1 MRKFLL
7 LCGLILSPLFAFA
20 QDAGDKPI
28 HDELRG
34 MLGGLTQAINAR
46 QYDKLAPFFHE
57 KMRVTTINQEFL
69 ASHDEIAPYFN
80 KWFGQGGYL
89 KSLEMTLEADVET
102 ELHGDKSFGIAR
114 GKGMER
120 YELADGRKFDMPTRW
135 TATVIR
141 DADGKWRI
149 LALHIGTNFLDNP
162 LLSAVEGATVK
173 VGVGGAIGGLVLG
186 LLVGWLAWRRK
197 RVG

>member
-7 LCGLILSPLFAFA
+7 LCCLILSPLMATA

-34 MLGGLTQAINAR
+34 MIGGLTQAINAR
-46 QYDKLAPFFHE
+46 QYEQLAPFFHE

-69 ASHDEIAPYFN
+69 ASRGEIAPYFN
-80 KWFGQGGYL
+80 KWFGPGGYL
-89 KSLEMTLEADVET
+89 KSLEMTLDADVET
-102 ELHGDKSFGIAR
+102 ELAADKTWGIAR

-120 YELADGRKFDMPTRW
+120 YELADGRKFDLSTRW
-135 TATVIR
+135 TATVTK

-149 LALHIGTNFLDNP
+149 LSLHIGTNFLDNP
-162 LLSAVEGATVK
+162 LLSAIEGATVK
-173 VGVGGAIGGLVLG
+173 VGAAGAIGGIVLG
-186 LLVGWLAWRRK
+186 LLIGWLIGRRRK
-197 RVG
+197 AV